1 MKLNRKI
8 IGAFLMW
15 LVIFLSKFL
24 ILWMDD
30 VIFGRLVDLG
40 GFFEIMILSFVLLVS
55 EKLSRFSYNK
65 LGDWER
71 SRIQS
76 EDNST
81 KERIV
86 ENSMDEQE
94 EREGA

>member
-1 MKLNRKI
+1 
-8 IGAFLMW
+8 MW

-40 GFFEIMILSFVLLVS
+40 GFLEIMILSFVLLVS